1 MKKAVQEK
9 TMKAIVQ
16 HEYGAPDVLAL
27 GEVDRPAIGDDEV
40 LVEVRA
46 SSVNPADWH
55 MSTGTPYLVRPQ
67 AGLRS
72 PKQTIPGK
80 DVAGKIAA
88 VGKGVTQFE
97 VGDDVYG
104 EVAGGAFAEYAAAP
118 ANLLAPKPAN
128 LSFEQAA
135 AVPLAAFTALQGV
148 RDKGQVQPGQHVL
161 VNGASGGVGTFAVQI
176 AKALGAEVTGVC
188 STRNVDMVRSIG
200 ADHVIDYTKDDF
212 SAGDQRYDVIIDNV
226 GTGSLSDCRRALNAD
241 GIYVMIG
248 GPKHRWLGPV
258 RRMVAAMV
266 YFRFV
271 SQSFQWFVATA
282 NQEDLVF
289 LTGLSE
295 AGKVTPVI
303 DRRYTLAEVPEAM
316 AYLGEGH
323 TRGKSVIT
331 VSDVRGETS

>member
-1 MKKAVQEK
+1 MKALQET
-9 TMKAIVQ
+9 TMRAIVQ
-16 HEYGAPDVLAL
+16 HEYGAPDVLSL
-27 GEVDRPAIGDDEV
+27 GKVAKPAVGDDEV
-40 LVEVRA
+40 LVEVHA

-55 MSTGTPYLVRPQ
+55 LSTGTPYLVRPQ
-67 AGLRS
+67 AGLRT
-72 PKQTIPGK
+72 PKRGIPGK
-80 DVAGKIAA
+80 DVAGRVVA
-88 VGKGVTQFE
+88 VGKDVTAMA

-104 EVAGGAFAEYAAAP
+104 EVEGGAFAEFVAAP

-128 LSFEQAA
+128 LTFEEAA
-135 AVPLAAFTALQGV
+135 AVPLAAITALQGL

-176 AKALGAEVTGVC
+176 AKALGAEVTAVC

-212 SAGDQRYDVIIDNV
+212 SAGERRYDVMIDNV
-226 GTGSLSDCRRALNAD
+226 GTGPLSDCRRVLNSD

-258 RRMVAAMV
+258 RHMINAAV
-266 YFRFV
+266 YFTFV
-271 SQSFQWFVATA
+271 SQTLRWFVATA
-282 NQEDLVF
+282 NREDLVY
-289 LTGLSE
+289 LTELIE
-295 AGKVTPVI
+295 AGKVTAVI

-323 TRGKSVIT
+323 SRGKSVIT
-331 VSDVRGETS
+331 VVESVARSTP